1 MQVKLSGNNYSIE
14 AKGNEVIYN
23 EQMDNAV
30 YKKATILKQIPI
42 LISAVVLIALGF
54 ILNLSAVAIII
65 LLVSI
70 AYFSVM
76 FYSLNKTKA
85 YYLLTDTDIYVFNNL
100 GVNNHTYEQLL
111 GVEVNK
117 DSKILTLRFDVI
129 PKKLI
134 LYVGDKI
141 DEVVEILSNK
151 ASSDIEFKVKEKQQ
165 LSGKLDNDT
174 TK

>member
-23 EQMDNAV
+23 EQMDNSV

-42 LISAVVLIALGF
+42 LISAVVLVALGF
-54 ILNLSAVAIII
+54 ILGLSAVAIVI
-65 LLVSI
+65 LLVGI

-76 FYSLNKTKA
+76 FYSLNKTKG

-111 GVEVNK
+111 NVEVNK
-117 DSKILTLRFDVI
+117 DSRILTLKFDVI
-129 PKKLI
+129 PKKLV

-151 ASSDIEFKVKEKQQ
+151 ASSDVEFKVKERQQ
-165 LSGKLDNDT
+165 LPGKIDVDA